1 MAKEITIYS
10 DGASRGN
17 PGPGGYGVVLL
28 SGPHRKELSAGYS
41 YTTNNRMELL
51 GVIVGLEAIK
61 RVPANITV
69 ISDSSY
75 VVNAINKGWVFN
87 WEKKANF
94 AKKANPDLWK
104 RFLTI
109 YRKHHV
115 TFKWVKGHDGNT
127 YNEICD
133 KLAVE
138 AALDTPNLLI
148 DEGMPKEDNK
158 IF

>member
-28 SGPHRKELSAGYS
+28 SGTHRKELSAGYKC
-41 YTTNNRMELL
+41 TTNNRMELL

-61 RVPANITV
+61 LIPADITV

-87 WEKKANF
+87 WEKKPDF

-104 RFLTI
+104 RFLII
-109 YRKHHV
+109 YRKHHI
-115 TFKWVKGHDGNT
+115 TFKWVKGHAGNI
-127 YNEICD
+127 YNEVCD

-138 AALDTPNLLI
+138 AALNTPNLLI
-148 DEGMPKEDNK
+148 DEGMPKKDK
-158 IF
+158 VIF